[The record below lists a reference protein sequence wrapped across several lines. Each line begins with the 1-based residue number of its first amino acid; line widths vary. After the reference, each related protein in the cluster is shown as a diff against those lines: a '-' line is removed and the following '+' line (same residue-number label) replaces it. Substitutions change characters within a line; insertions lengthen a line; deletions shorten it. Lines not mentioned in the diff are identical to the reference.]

1 MKTFSTM
8 NQLFQKYLPVFVLL
22 TAAAPLL
29 NPEPFIW
36 IAGMV
41 PYMLQFIMFT
51 MGMTMKPSDFSE
63 ISRRPWR
70 VLLVTGL
77 QFTFMPL
84 SAYLLARA
92 FNLPSEIALGLIL
105 VGSVP
110 GGTSSNIMT
119 YLAQGDVALSVTATS
134 VSTLLSPFMTPILL
148 SFYGEAFVPIEFWP
162 MFVSIIQIV
171 LLPIVGGLVV
181 SHLLGTHTEKIKD
194 LLPSFSTLAVLGVL
208 AGTVAV
214 NQELLLTT
222 GVTIFLAVWLHNL
235 SGYAMGYAICYLT
248 NQSCAVTRAVA
259 IEVGL
264 QNTGL
269 AASLGLQ
276 HFSPAAA
283 LAGAAGALVHT
294 LFGTLYANFVSRR
307 NVQPDEAIRKST
319 YYIAPQ
325 RVATSYA
332 RQSNR

>member
-1 MKTFSTM
+1 MKSFATF
-8 NQLFQKYLPVFVLL
+8 NRLFQKYLPLFVIV
-22 TAAAPLL
+22 TAAAPLVK
-29 NPEPFIW
+29 PTSFVW
-36 IAGMV
+36 IASWV

-51 MGMTMKPSDFSE
+51 MGLTMKPSDFSE
-63 ISRRPWR
+63 VSRRPWR
-70 VLLVTGL
+70 VLLVTAL

-84 SAYLLARA
+84 SAYLLARL
-92 FNLPSEIALGLIL
+92 FQLPSEIALGLIL

-119 YLAQGDVALSVTATS
+119 YLAKGDVALSVTATS

-162 MFVSIIQIV
+162 MFISIVKIV
-171 LLPIVGGLVV
+171 LLPILGGVLV
-181 SHLLGTHTEKIKD
+181 SHLLGSYTEKVKD
-194 LLPSFSTLAVLGVL
+194 LLPSLSTMAVLGVL

-214 NQELLLTT
+214 NQEVLLTT
-222 GVTIFLAVWLHNL
+222 GISIFLVVWLHNL
-235 SGYAMGYAICYLT
+235 SGYLMGYAVCYLT
-248 NQSCAVTRAVA
+248 NQSYTVTRAIA

-276 HFSPAAA
+276 HFTPAAA

-307 NVQPDEAIRKST
+307 NVHPEETLRKST
-319 YYIAPQ
+319 YYITAQNVTPE
-325 RVATSYA
+325 YA
-332 RQSNR
+332 RQSHR